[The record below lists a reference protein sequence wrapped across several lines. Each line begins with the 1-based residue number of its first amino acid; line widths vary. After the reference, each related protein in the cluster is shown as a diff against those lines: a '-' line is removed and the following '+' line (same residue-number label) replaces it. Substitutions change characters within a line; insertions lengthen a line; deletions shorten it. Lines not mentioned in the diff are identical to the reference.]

1 VLHTFHPLVRRWFE
15 RRFREP
21 TEPQALGWPEIVA
34 RRDVLLSAPTGSGKT
49 LAAFLFAIDEL
60 YREALDGRLGAE
72 TRVLYVSPLRALG
85 NDVEKNLRIPLAE
98 LADLA
103 REEGLPP
110 PDLKVAVRSGDTP
123 SSRRQAMMRVPPH
136 ILVTTPESLYLLL
149 TAERGRAALR
159 SVETVIVDEVHAV
172 ARDKRGAHLAL
183 SLERLEAITRSRP
196 QRIGLSATVNPI
208 EEMARFLVGTERV
221 DRSGRPRCAIVETG
235 RRRAFDLGIEVPDD
249 ELSSV
254 ASNDLWRET
263 YDRVAQL
270 VREHRA
276 TLVFVN
282 TRRLAERATHALA
295 ERLGEDHVAA
305 HHGSLSRARRLRAE
319 ERLKAGQLRAVVATA
334 SLELGIDV
342 GDVDLVVQ
350 LGVPGALHVALQRI
364 GRSAHVKGGLPRGRL
379 FPMSRDELLQ
389 CGAVVRGLHAGAL
402 ERIAVPERPL
412 DILAQQL
419 VAEAAA
425 EPIHLDRL
433 FALARRAYP
442 YRDLSRAEFDRVV
455 DMLSEGIATSPG
467 RTTALLHRDAVNG
480 RVKGRRG
487 ARIAALTGGGAIPDN
502 SQYTVLAEPEGLAVG
517 QVDEDFAVESMAG
530 DVFLLGN
537 TSWRIRRVEA
547 GVVRV
552 EDAHGAAPG
561 VPFWVAE
568 APGRSKELS
577 AEVSALR
584 EEIERRLG
592 DHAAAEAWLGEACAL
607 PPAGA
612 RQVVEYVAAT
622 RAALGAV
629 PSQKTLVAERF
640 FDEAGGMQLVLHAP
654 FGARTNRALGLAL
667 RKRFCR
673 RFDFELQAAATDEG
687 VLLSLGPQH
696 SFPLESIFELL
707 SASTVEEVLAQAAL
721 QAPMFAVR
729 WRWNATRALAIPRLF
744 KGKRMPAPIARMRSD
759 DLLAAVF
766 PQQVACQDNAPAGPL
781 EIPEHPL
788 VAETL
793 RDCLCEAMDA
803 PGLVDVLGRIARG
816 EIRLVAVDTREPS
829 PMSHEIVGARPWAY
843 LDDAPLEE
851 RRARAV
857 ALRRALPAAEA
868 TGAGALDP
876 AAIAEVAE
884 QVWPVVRDPDELHD
898 ALLDLGVLPA
908 REAAQLGS
916 FLEPLVAAGRA
927 ARVRRDGAE
936 WWAAAERA
944 GLARALGP
952 ALVAATHGAD
962 PVNAPEPAPAS
973 EPAGLGLGR
982 VHVHGGAPSPTTAL
996 DPDLSPLPSER
1007 IPEDDDAAALA
1018 VVRGWAP
1025 RVGPFTAESL
1035 AGRIGLVPQRV
1046 TSALARLEAEG
1057 LVLRGRFLADVPWSA
1072 EAPHWCERSVLARV
1086 HRLTL
1091 ARLRREIEPISAA
1104 DLLRFLARWQHVAPG
1119 TRLHGARGLA
1129 EVIGQLQGFHAPAG
1143 AWERELLAAR
1153 VAGYERGLLDDLCLA
1168 GDVAW
1173 GRLAVTGLPEEAP
1186 RRRNA
1191 PTRNAAVTLTLREDL
1206 PWLLAGASGPPP
1218 PLGPSA
1224 LALVEV
1230 LARRGASFLSDL
1242 AAATGRLAG
1251 DLEQALWELVS
1262 AGYVT
1267 CDGFSGLRALIE
1279 PAPRGRPPRRPGFA
1293 GGRWSLLRSPPD
1305 ELRGR
1310 AKGQPDE
1317 AALGRAQGQPVEAAP
1332 APQGAPSDE
1341 RGFAAGT
1348 DLERA
1353 EAEPEHRRPS
1363 GREALSSS
1371 KGRVSPR
1378 LDDDPSP
1385 TDRLAST
1392 YLRRY
1397 GVVFRDLLAR
1407 ESAPPP
1413 WRELLRVYR
1422 SLEARGAIR
1431 GGRFVA
1437 GFAGEQFALPEA
1449 VDALRAVRRTP
1460 REGAERIDVS
1470 AADPLNL
1477 VGIVTP
1483 GARIPAVLG
1492 NRVAFVDGVPA
1503 GETGVAARGSRASA
1517 S

>member
-1 VLHTFHPLVRRWFE
+1 MLDTFHPLVRRWFE
-15 RRFREP
+15 RRFEGP
-21 TEPQALGWPEIVA
+21 TEPQALGWPEIAA

-60 YREALDGRLGAE
+60 YREALEGRLGAE

-85 NDVEKNLRIPLAE
+85 NDVEKNLRGPLAE
-98 LADLA
+98 LGDLA
-103 REEGLPP
+103 RAEGLPP
-110 PDLKVAVRSGDTP
+110 PDLRVAVRSGDTP
-123 SSRRQAMMRVPPH
+123 SSRRQAMTRVPPH

-183 SLERLEAITRSRP
+183 SLERLEALTRRRP

-235 RRRAFDLGIEVPDD
+235 RRRAFDLGIEIPND

-263 YDRVAQL
+263 YDRVAEL

-282 TRRLAERATHALA
+282 TRRIAERATHALA
-295 ERLGEDHVAA
+295 ERLGEEHVAA

-319 ERLKAGQLRAVVATA
+319 ERLKAGQLQAVVATA

-342 GDVDLVVQ
+342 GEVDLVIQ

-379 FPMSRDELLQ
+379 FPMSRDELLE
-389 CGAVVRGLHAGAL
+389 CAAVVRGLRQGVL

-442 YRDLSRAEFDRVV
+442 YRDLSRAQFDAVI

-480 RVKGRRG
+480 RVRGRRG
-487 ARIAALTGGGAIPDN
+487 ARIAALTGGGAIPDT
-502 SQYTVLAEPEGLAVG
+502 SQYTVVAEPEGTAVG
-517 QVDEDFAVESMAG
+517 QVDEDFAVESIAG

-561 VPFWVAE
+561 VPFWIAE
-568 APGRSKELS
+568 APGRSRELS

-584 EEIERRLG
+584 EEIERRL
-592 DHAAAEAWLGEACAL
+592 DDRAAAASWLAEACAL
-607 PPAGA
+607 PPPGA
-612 RQVVEYVAAT
+612 RQAVEYVAAT
-622 RAALGAV
+622 RAVLGAI
-629 PSQKTLVAERF
+629 PSQRTLVAERF
-640 FDEAGGMQLVLHAP
+640 FDEAGGMQLVVHAP

-707 SASTVEEVLAQAAL
+707 SESTVDEVLTQAAL

-729 WRWNATRALAIPRLF
+729 WRWNSTRALAIPRLF
-744 KGKRMPAPIARMRSD
+744 KGKRMPAPISRMRAD

-766 PQQVACQDNAPAGPL
+766 PQQVACQDNAPSGPV
-781 EIPEHPL
+781 EIPDHPL

-803 PGLVDVLGRIARG
+803 PGLKDVLGRIARG
-816 EIRLVAVDTREPS
+816 EVRLVAVDTAEPS

-857 ALRRALPAAEA
+857 AMRRALPPAEA
-868 TGAGALDP
+868 TSVGALDP

-908 REAAQLGS
+908 AEAARLAP
-916 FLEPLVAAGRA
+916 FLEPLVAEHRA
-927 ARVRRDGAE
+927 SRLRSGGAE
-936 WWAAAERA
+936 WWIAAERV
-944 GLARALGP
+944 GLARAVAP
-952 ALVAATHGAD
+952 ALVILTSNPTSTTTTNAT
-962 PVNAPEPAPAS
+962 S
-973 EPAGLGLGR
+973 I
-982 VHVHGGAPSPTTAL
+982 STATATF
-996 DPDLSPLPSER
+996 DPDLAPLPSER
-1007 IPEDDDAAALA
+1007 ILEDDDAAALA
-1018 VVRGWAP
+1018 VVRGWVP
-1025 RVGPFTAESL
+1025 RVGPFTADSL
-1035 AGRIGLVPQRV
+1035 AARIGLLPARV
-1046 TSALARLEAEG
+1046 AAALARLEAEG
-1057 LVLRGRFLADVPWSA
+1057 LVLRGRFLADAPWSA
-1072 EAPHWCERSVLARV
+1072 DAPHWCERSVLARI

-1091 ARLRREIEPISAA
+1091 ARLRREIEPASAA

-1119 TRLHGARGLA
+1119 ARLHGARGAA
-1129 EVIGQLQGFHAPAG
+1129 EVIGQLQGFHAAAG
-1143 AWERELLAAR
+1143 AWERDLLAAR
-1153 VAGYERGLLDDLCLA
+1153 VAGYERALLDELCL
-1168 GDVAW
+1168 GGEVAW
-1173 GRLAVTGLPEEAP
+1173 GRLAVSGAPEEAP

-1191 PTRNAAVTLTLREDL
+1191 PTRNAAVTLALREDL
-1206 PWLLAGASGPPP
+1206 PWLLAGAAGLPP

-1230 LARRGASFLSDL
+1230 LARRGASFLGDL

-1279 PAPRGRPPRRPGFA
+1279 PAPRGRPLRRPGFG
-1293 GGRWSLLRSPPD
+1293 GGRWSLLRGPP
-1305 ELRGR
+1305 
-1310 AKGQPDE
+1310 
-1317 AALGRAQGQPVEAAP
+1317 ALEM
-1332 APQGAPSDE
+1332 
-1341 RGFAAGT
+1341 
-1348 DLERA
+1348 A
-1353 EAEPEHRRPS
+1353 EATVE
-1363 GREALSSS
+1363 
-1371 KGRVSPR
+1371 
-1378 LDDDPSP
+1378 
-1385 TDRLAST
+1385 RLAAQ

-1407 ESAPPP
+1407 ETAPPP

-1437 GFAGEQFALPEA
+1437 GFTGEQFALPEA
-1449 VDALRAVRRTP
+1449 VDALRAVRRAP
-1460 REGAERIDVS
+1460 REGAERIEVS

-1477 VGIVTP
+1477 VGILTP
-1483 GARIPAVLG
+1483 GARVPAVLG

-1503 GETGVAARGSRASA
+1503 RETGAGARGTRATA
-1517 S
+1517 G

>member
-1 VLHTFHPLVRRWFE
+1 LKSIQPPGAVEGVHLAPARSYGLARPSAVPPGALWGGIVLDTFHPLVRRWFE
-15 RRFREP
+15 RRFGEP
-21 TEPQALGWPEIVA
+21 TEPQALGWPEIA
-34 RRDVLLSAPTGSGKT
+34 AGRDVLLSAPTGSGKT

-60 YREALDGRLGAE
+60 YREALDGRLGPE
-72 TRVLYVSPLRALG
+72 TKVLYVSPLRALG
-85 NDVEKNLRIPLAE
+85 NDVEKNLRTPLAE

-110 PDLKVAVRSGDTP
+110 PDLRVAVRSGDTP
-123 SSRRQAMMRVPPH
+123 SSRRQALVRVPPH

-149 TAERGRAALR
+149 TTERGRAALR
-159 SVETVIVDEVHAV
+159 SVQTVIVDEVHAV

-183 SLERLEAITRSRP
+183 SLERLEALARRRP

-221 DRSGRPRCAIVETG
+221 DRGGQPRCAILESG
-235 RRRAFDLGIEVPDD
+235 RRRTFDLGIEIPLD

-263 YDRVAQL
+263 YDRVAEL
-270 VREHRA
+270 VRAHRA

-282 TRRLAERATHALA
+282 TRRIAERATHALA
-295 ERLGEDHVAA
+295 ERLGADEVAA
-305 HHGSLSRARRLRAE
+305 HHGSLSRARRLHAE
-319 ERLKAGQLRAVVATA
+319 ERLKSGRLRAVVATA

-342 GDVDLVVQ
+342 GEVDLVVQ
-350 LGVPGALHVALQRI
+350 LGSPGALNVALQRV

-379 FPMSRDELLQ
+379 FPMSRDELVE
-389 CGAVVRGLHAGAL
+389 CAAVVRGLRRGAL
-402 ERIAVPERPL
+402 ERIAVPDRPL

-419 VAEAAA
+419 VAEASA

-442 YRDLSRAEFDRVV
+442 YRGLSRAQFDAVV

-502 SQYTVLAEPEGLAVG
+502 SQYTVVAEPEGTAVG
-517 QVDEDFAVESMAG
+517 QVDEDFAVESIAG

-537 TSWRIRRVEA
+537 TSWRIRRIEA

-561 VPFWVAE
+561 IPFWIAE
-568 APGRSKELS
+568 APGRSRELS

-584 EEIERRLG
+584 EELERRLG
-592 DHAAAEAWLGEACAL
+592 DPAAAAAWLAETCAV

-612 RQVVEYVAAT
+612 RQLVEYVAAT

-629 PSQKTLVAERF
+629 PSQRTLVAERF
-640 FDEAGGMQLVLHAP
+640 FDEAGGMQLVVHAP
-654 FGARTNRALGLAL
+654 FGARTNRAFGLAL

-687 VLLSLGPQH
+687 ILLSLGPQH

-707 SASTVEEVLAQAAL
+707 SASTVDEVLAQAAL

-744 KGKRMPAPIARMRSD
+744 KGKRMPAPIARMRAD

-766 PQQVACQDNAPAGPL
+766 PQQVACQDNAAGGPV
-781 EIPEHPL
+781 EIPDHPL

-803 PGLVDVLGRIARG
+803 PGLAEVLGRIARG
-816 EIRLVAVDTREPS
+816 EVRLVAVDTPEPS

-868 TGAGALDP
+868 TGVGALDP

-884 QVWPVVRDPDELHD
+884 QIWPVVRDPDELHD
-898 ALLDLGVLPA
+898 ALLDLGVLPGA
-908 REAAQLGS
+908 EAERVGPSVA
-916 FLEPLVAAGRA
+916 PLLAAGRA
-927 ARVRRDGAE
+927 AQLRSGGAA
-936 WWAAAERA
+936 WVVAAERV
-944 GLARALGP
+944 GLARAVAP
-952 ALVAATHGAD
+952 ALATPTSAHPERCAAA
-962 PVNAPEPAPAS
+962 
-973 EPAGLGLGR
+973 
-982 VHVHGGAPSPTTAL
+982 GGAESKGTATL
-996 DPDLSPLPSER
+996 DPDLRPLPSER
-1007 IPEDDDAAALA
+1007 IPADDDAAALA

-1025 RVGPFTAESL
+1025 RVGPFTGPAL
-1035 AGRIGLVPQRV
+1035 AARIGLAPDRV
-1046 TSALARLEAEG
+1046 RAALARLEAEG
-1057 LVLRGRFLADVPWSA
+1057 LILRGRFLAGEPWSA
-1072 EAPHWCERSVLARV
+1072 EEPHWCERSVLARI

-1091 ARLRREIEPISAA
+1091 ARLRREIEPASAA

-1119 TRLHGARGLA
+1119 TRLHGARGVA
-1129 EVIGQLQGFHAPAG
+1129 EVIGQLQGFHAAAG
-1143 AWERELLAAR
+1143 AWERDLLSAR
-1153 VAGYERGLLDDLCLA
+1153 IAGYERALLDDLCLS
-1168 GDVAW
+1168 GEVAW
-1173 GRLAVTGLPEEAP
+1173 GRLAVAAAPEEVP

-1191 PTRNAAVTLTLREDL
+1191 PTRNAAVTLALREDL
-1206 PWLLAGASGPPP
+1206 PWLLAGAAGASP
-1218 PLGPSA
+1218 PLGASA

-1230 LARRGASFLSDL
+1230 LDRRGASFLSDL
-1242 AAATGRLAG
+1242 AAATGRLPG
-1251 DLEQALWELVS
+1251 DVEQALWELVS

-1267 CDGFSGLRALIE
+1267 CDGFSGLRALVE
-1279 PAPRGRPPRRPGFA
+1279 PPPRGRPARRPGFA
-1293 GGRWSLLRSPPD
+1293 GGRWSLLRSPP
-1305 ELRGR
+1305 EAGGHSPKARALPPETLRS
-1310 AKGQPDE
+1310 ASLAPGQPH
-1317 AALGRAQGQPVEAAP
+1317 PAAP
-1332 APQGAPSDE
+1332 ALAGESH
-1341 RGFAAGT
+1341 AAAD
-1348 DLERA
+1348 DLLE
-1353 EAEPEHRRPS
+1353 
-1363 GREALSSS
+1363 
-1371 KGRVSPR
+1371 
-1378 LDDDPSP
+1378 
-1385 TDRLAST
+1385 RLASQ

-1407 ESAPPP
+1407 ESLPPP

-1437 GFAGEQFALPEA
+1437 GFTGEQFALPEA
-1449 VDALRAVRRTP
+1449 VDALRAVRRAK
-1460 REGAERIDVS
+1460 RDGAERIEVS

-1477 VGIVTP
+1477 VGILTP
-1483 GARIPAVLG
+1483 GARVPAVLG
-1492 NRVAFVDGVPA
+1492 NRVELVDGVP
-1503 GETGVAARGSRASA
+1503 VAAGSAGPPGTRATA
-1517 S
+1517 G